1 MHINDLLKT
10 AVASGASDLHVKV
23 GSYPV
28 MRVNGLLVV
37 ASEEKR
43 LDRGDTEAMAGAIM
57 GAEHVEKFR
66 KFQEV
71 DLAYSVA
78 GLGRFRA
85 NVFQQR
91 GTVGIVLRVIPFG
104 IRSIDD
110 LGLPPVLKQIAQE
123 ERGLILVTGTTG
135 SGKSTTLAAMI
146 DHVNATRSAHIM
158 TIEDP
163 IEYLHRDYQSIVNQ
177 REVSVDT
184 TSFAKALRS
193 ALRQDPDVI
202 LVGEMRDYETVE
214 TALNAAE
221 TGHLVFAT
229 LHTNSAAEAINRIID
244 VFPSHQQSQVR
255 AQLAF
260 VLGALANRLRLSP
273 LVGYLLAGV
282 LAGPFTPGFVGDQT
296 LAPQLAEIGV
306 ILLMFG
312 VGLHFSLR
320 DLMAVRRIA
329 IPGAIA
335 QITVATVLG
344 WGMARWL
351 GWPTLQGVIFGF
363 SLATA
368 STVVLLRAMEER
380 RLLDTTRGRIA
391 VGWLIVEDLACVLAL
406 VLIPAL
412 AGLFGEGEGNT
423 GSVWW
428 ALALT
433 FGKLVAF
440 VAFMLVVGRRV
451 IPWILERIAGTG
463 SRELFTLAVLA
474 IAMGVAF
481 GSAELFGVSFAL
493 GAFFAG
499 MLLNESEFSHQAA
512 QDSLPMR
519 DAFAVLFFVSVGMLF
534 DPHILVEHP
543 LQVLATT
550 LIIVFGKSAAAFVIV
565 RAFGHPT
572 ATALTISTSLAQIG
586 EFSFILASL
595 GVGLKLLPV
604 EARDLVLAGALLSI
618 VVNPMLFV
626 ALTRWQSRQTDA
638 SAPNIAT
645 KREPLPGPALPV
657 GEHTILVGYGR
668 VGHQLATLLRERGVP
683 LVVIDSD
690 RELVA
695 RAHHDGIAAVRGNAA
710 SAALLDELLPATAT
724 HALIAIPNAFEA
736 GEIIARL
743 RKANAAMTILARAHS
758 EAEARHLFDHGADGA
773 VLAEREL
780 AFSMAEMVL
789 ADPRLAKT
797 ALL

>member
-1 MHINDLLKT
+1 MPHHTSLI
-10 AVASGASDLHVKV
+10 AI
-23 GSYPV
+23 
-28 MRVNGLLVV
+28 LVV
-37 ASEEKR
+37 
-43 LDRGDTEAMAGAIM
+43 GF
-57 GAEHVEKFR
+57 V
-66 KFQEV
+66 
-71 DLAYSVA
+71 
-78 GLGRFRA
+78 
-85 NVFQQR
+85 
-91 GTVGIVLRVIPFG
+91 
-104 IRSIDD
+104 
-110 LGLPPVLKQIAQE
+110 
-123 ERGLILVTGTTG
+123 
-135 SGKSTTLAAMI
+135 
-146 DHVNATRSAHIM
+146 
-158 TIEDP
+158 
-163 IEYLHRDYQSIVNQ
+163 
-177 REVSVDT
+177 
-184 TSFAKALRS
+184 
-193 ALRQDPDVI
+193 
-202 LVGEMRDYETVE
+202 
-214 TALNAAE
+214 
-221 TGHLVFAT
+221 
-229 LHTNSAAEAINRIID
+229 
-244 VFPSHQQSQVR
+244 
-255 AQLAF
+255 LAF
-260 VLGALANRLRLSP
+260 VLGALAHRLRLSP

-320 DLMAVRRIA
+320 DLMAVKRIA
-329 IPGAIA
+329 VPGAIA
-335 QITVATVLG
+335 QITVATLLG
-344 WGMARWL
+344 WGMASWL
-351 GWPTLQGVIFGF
+351 GWSNLQGVIFGF

-412 AGLFGEGEGNT
+412 AGLFGEGAGST
-423 GSVWW
+423 GGVWW

-586 EFSFILASL
+586 EFAFIIAGL
-595 GVGLKLLPV
+595 GMTLGILPKDGH
-604 EARDLVLAGALLSI
+604 DLVLAGALVSI
-618 VVNPMLFV
+618 MLNPLLFAALDRWHARNDARALRDAPPEPAVVPM
-626 ALTRWQSRQTDA
+626 D
-638 SAPNIAT
+638 IA
-645 KREPLPGPALPV
+645 GHA
-657 GEHTILVGYGR
+657 ILVGYGR
-668 VGHQLATLLRERGVP
+668 VGSQLAKLLQARGVP
-683 LVVIDSD
+683 LVVIEDD
-690 RELVA
+690 ADLVA
-695 RAHHDGIAAVRGNAA
+695 RSRANGFLSIRGNAA
-710 SAALLDELLPATAT
+710 NPRVMDEAAPGRASMAVF
-724 HALIAIPNAFEA
+724 AIPQALEA
-736 GEIIARL
+736 GETIARL
-743 RKANAAMTILARAHS
+743 KAINPSITVLARAHS
-758 EAEARHLFDHGADGA
+758 DGQVKHLLEHGADAA

-780 AFSMAEMVL
+780 AYSLAEMVMATPPFL
-789 ADPRLAKT
+789 SARIQPTSA
-797 ALL
+797 A